1 MDSTLLRSL
10 AGQGGSPPV
19 RLYVHMWTKCIH
31 SAAGLILRHSCTSEF
46 WRPQPSSSC
55 WYRSTHPLSQVGR
68 TRSHSQIPMLSP
80 LVTPR
85 VSHTP
90 AHRPWSQATSLA
102 HQLVSLIFS
111 GAHTLTRT
119 PTLAP
124 VTAPGTQGPYAR
136 LSDPRCCTHS
146 PVLARAHRTESP
158 SPEQSRGGISQGDRT
173 DCTGQAGH
181 GQASIDQ
188 PMVGM
193 WRAVFS
199 PFSIFPTFVPP

>member
-1 MDSTLLRSL
+1 MCSKQILTQNIHINIDINIADGLHPVPFS
-10 AGQGGSPPV
+10 GWV
-19 RLYVHMWTKCIH
+19 RLYVHMWTKCVH
-31 SAAGLILRHSCTSEF
+31 PAAVLILRHSCTSEF

-55 WYRSTHPLSQVGR
+55 WYRSTHTPSQMGC

-90 AHRPWSQATSLA
+90 AHPPWSQATSLA

-111 GAHTLTRT
+111 GAQTLTCT

-124 VTAPGTQGPYAR
+124 VTAPGTQGPYAW

-146 PVLARAHRTESP
+146 PVPARAHRTESP
-158 SPEQSRGGISQGDRT
+158 SPGQRVLPQNRVMEEFHRE
-173 DCTGQAGH
+173 TG
-181 GQASIDQ
+181 
-188 PMVGM
+188 
-193 WRAVFS
+193 
-199 PFSIFPTFVPP
+199 